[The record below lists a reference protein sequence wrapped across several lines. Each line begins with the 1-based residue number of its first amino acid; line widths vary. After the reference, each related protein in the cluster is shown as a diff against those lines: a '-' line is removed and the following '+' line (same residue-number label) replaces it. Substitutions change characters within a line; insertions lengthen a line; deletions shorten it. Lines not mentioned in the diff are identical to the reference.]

1 MKSKT
6 ITIAVLF
13 LVLVNLLPDATR
25 AQGHEITAMEI
36 IKAADDKFQGK
47 SSYAEMTMKVVRPTW
62 EREVKFK
69 SWSKDRD
76 YSLTLITY
84 PAKEKGQTFLK
95 RKQEMWSWNPTI
107 NRMIKLPP
115 SMMSQGWMG
124 SDYSNDDI
132 LKESSIVVDYNHSIV
147 GTDKLEGRECWKIQL
162 LPKEDAA
169 VVWGK
174 IFKWITKD
182 GYLQVK
188 TEYYDED
195 NYLEKTE
202 TGSKI
207 KMMHDREIP
216 TYLEIIPEENP
227 GNRTIV
233 IIDKA
238 KFDIDIPDSYFSQQ
252 YMKRVR

>member
-1 MKSKT
+1 MKTT
-6 ITIAVLF
+6 IIVCMLCFVISGGLIPSSTQ
-13 LVLVNLLPDATR
+13 
-25 AQGHEITAMEI
+25 AQEMTAKEI
-36 IKAADDKFQGK
+36 IKAADDKSQGQ
-47 SSYAEMTMKVVRPTW
+47 SNYAEMTMKVVRPAW

-69 SWSKDRD
+69 SWGKDRD

-95 RKQEMWSWNPTI
+95 REQEMWNWNPTI

-132 LKESSIVVDYNHSIV
+132 LKESSIVVDYEHSIIGSEV
-147 GTDKLEGRECWKIQL
+147 IEGRDCYKLQL
-162 LPKEDAA
+162 IPKEEAA

-174 IFKWITKD
+174 IIKWITKD
-182 GYLQVK
+182 DFLQLKSEYFDEDDYLVK
-188 TEYYDED
+188 TE
-195 NYLEKTE
+195 TA
-202 TGSKI
+202 SKI

-216 TYLEIIPEENP
+216 TYIEIIPADEP
-227 GNRTIV
+227 GKKTIV

-238 KFDIDIPDSYFSQQ
+238 EFDIKIPDNYFSQQ

>member
-1 MKSKT
+1 MKNKIIVCFMCIMSLGWIFPSLAK
-6 ITIAVLF
+6 
-13 LVLVNLLPDATR
+13 
-25 AQGHEITAMEI
+25 AQEMTAKEI
-36 IKAADDKFQGK
+36 IKAADDKMQGQ
-47 SSYAEMTMKVVRPTW
+47 SNYAEMTMKVVRPTW

-69 SWSKDRD
+69 SWGKDRD

-95 RKQEMWSWNPTI
+95 RENEMWSWNPTI

-132 LKESSIVVDYNHSIV
+132 LKESSIVVDYEHSII
-147 GTDKLEGRECWKIQL
+147 GSETLEGKECWKLQL
-162 LPKEDAA
+162 TPKEEAA

-182 GYLQVK
+182 DYLQLK
-188 TEYYDED
+188 SEYFDED
-195 NYLEKTE
+195 NYLIKTE
-202 TGSKI
+202 TASQI
-207 KMMHDREIP
+207 KMMGDREIP
-216 TYLEIIPEENP
+216 TYMEIIPADEP
-227 GNRTIV
+227 GKKTIV

-238 KFDIDIPDSYFSQQ
+238 EFDIDIPDNYFSQQ
-252 YMKRVR
+252 YMKQVR